1 MLGSR
6 SDAVPSNKE
15 EDLDELLLLFRET
28 AGSEW
33 PSEARDFGA
42 DDTGVLAYRSRWR
55 APRCDKDAEDAST
68 YEPDSTTDDG
78 EGSGTSPLNISA
90 SESVFS
96 NQLRATVS
104 ILNGRP
110 QQDTEMSAAWTSC
123 PPVAG
128 SSAPSTRNSTYATP
142 FPSTENA
149 SCPLQMLDD
158 LNRAH
163 SSRNGSDFDIPIAG
177 SSTQTSSISV
187 CYMPPSLIANTV
199 SGGGE
204 FFENDQ
210 PTDLSL
216 PKIVPRDVEPV
227 HATAKD
233 SNDDHPADFPTS
245 KKLPNVSNKLKD
257 EVHGNQR
264 PPTPCP
270 APNMRENHQHQQTLP
285 PGHPSFVVMGPP
297 NVSYQYHE
305 SSAVMVGEDGSF
317 MVLHSIVV
325 PPPVTPLVFPV
336 WQPEMCE
343 RSSNVLNEE
352 IVVYEFS
359 DVSDEDELEQ
369 NHRPKIIEIQ
379 DGQAVQSELL
389 AIEYHAVKNEPLE
402 EDGEALRNEL
412 LAIDYQPLNNEPLQ
426 EDGEAVQNELLA
438 IDYQAVQNEPV
449 GKSSENSDA
458 ECAAAGKEIMH
469 DENNDEKD
477 GAENRH
483 SQNGDQLQEQK
494 EVNQSCTD
502 QPQSGP
508 SGVVLIKGLQ
518 LSSSPTE
525 AAASFK
531 HLGIPSEQII
541 LPVAQSQLRL
551 TSPPGESSSP
561 TVKSTSS
568 TINKPPEQSQPLNEL
583 QHTEQPQVAR
593 SSLQATSPSIQIP
606 ILSNDLYN
614 SPEANRPLLLQPVPA
629 YVQQNAS
636 PPHLLQKQSN
646 PLHPPLCGSPGP
658 DGLMVQ
664 ISPPA
669 VQASTSSGRSDLSS
683 ARKSSIKTNPSCTSV
698 SKDHAVKNVNS
709 LTLSGKLMPIQ
720 LALAHSPLVQPAASP
735 MTNELP
741 LDQAEHQ
748 PVPSV
753 SITTVCDKSLEP
765 SMQLL
770 VSPVPSPTQKK
781 RDQVSD
787 DGTSAT
793 QLSSASTLSPT
804 NPSSQANSSQPPT
817 ASPPAGRHQVQSPA
831 KAVGQ
836 DSPLQLPEFSSPE
849 HQVQSPPTAVGQDSP
864 LQLPE
869 FSISLLYPRS
879 PKLSGVATK
888 SKAIAKRSREP
899 WDHKG
904 LFSFV
909 VSFAFS
915 LPRHIW
921 TQRREGEP
929 RRSVRIA
936 EKLKAKRYFLRP
948 RFPAKRGTGE

>member
-6 SDAVPSNKE
+6 FDAVPSNKE
-15 EDLDELLLLFRET
+15 EGFDELLLLFRET

-68 YEPDSTTDDG
+68 QEPDSTTDDG
-78 EGSGTSPLNISA
+78 EGSGTSPLNVSA

-104 ILNGRP
+104 ILNGQP
-110 QQDTEMSAAWTSC
+110 QQDTEMSAAWTC
-123 PPVAG
+123 PPPVAG

-142 FPSTENA
+142 FPSTEKA
-149 SCPLQMLDD
+149 SYSLQTPDD

-163 SSRNGSDFDIPIAG
+163 SSRNGSVFDIPIAG
-177 SSTQTSSISV
+177 SSTQTSSRSV
-187 CYMPPSLIANTV
+187 CYMPPSLIGNTV
-199 SGGGE
+199 SGRGE

-216 PKIVPRDVEPV
+216 PKIAPRDVEPV
-227 HATAKD
+227 HAAEKD
-233 SNDDHPADFPTS
+233 SNHDHPADFPTS
-245 KKLPNVSNKLKD
+245 KKLPNVCNKIKD
-257 EVHGNQR
+257 DVHGNQR

-270 APNMRENHQHQQTLP
+270 GPDMRENYQYQQTPP
-285 PGHPSFVVMGPP
+285 PGYPPFVVMGPP
-297 NVSYQYHE
+297 NVPYHA

-325 PPPVTPLVFPV
+325 PPPVTPFVFPV

-343 RSSNVLNEE
+343 RGSNVLHEE
-352 IVVYEFS
+352 IVLYEFS

-379 DGQAVQSELL
+379 DGQAVQNELL

-402 EDGEALRNEL
+402 EDGEAVRNEL
-412 LAIDYQPLNNEPLQ
+412 LAIDYQPLQNEPLQ

-449 GKSSENSDA
+449 GKNSENSDA

-469 DENNDEKD
+469 DANNDEKD

-483 SQNGDQLQEQK
+483 SQNGNQLQEQK

-525 AAASFK
+525 AAASPK

-541 LPVAQSQLRL
+541 LPAAQSQMRL
-551 TSPPGESSSP
+551 SSPPGESSSP
-561 TVKSTSS
+561 AVKSTSS
-568 TINKPPEQSQPLNEL
+568 TINKPPEQLQPLNEL
-583 QHTEQPQVAR
+583 RHTEQPQVAR
-593 SSLQATSPSIQIP
+593 SSLQASSPSIQLP

-614 SPEANRPLLLQPVPA
+614 SPEANRPLLVQPIPA

-646 PLHPPLCGSPGP
+646 PLQSPRP
-658 DGLMVQ
+658 DVQTIQ

-669 VQASTSSGRSDLSS
+669 VQGSTSSGRSDLSS
-683 ARKSSIKTNPSCTSV
+683 ARKFSIKTNPSCTSV
-698 SKDHAVKNVNS
+698 SKDHAVEKVNS
-709 LTLSGKLMPIQ
+709 LTLSGKPMPIQ
-720 LALAHSPLVQPAASP
+720 LALPHSPLVQPAASAV
-735 MTNELP
+735 TNELP
-741 LDQAEHQ
+741 LDQVEHQ

-770 VSPVPSPTQKK
+770 VSPIPSPTQKK

-793 QLSSASTLSPT
+793 QLSSASTSSPT
-804 NPSSQANSSQPPT
+804 TPSSQANSSQPPT
-817 ASPPAGRHQVQSPA
+817 ASPPAGRHQVQYPPM
-831 KAVGQ
+831 AVGQ

-869 FSISLLYPRS
+869 FSMSLLYPRS
-879 PKLSGVATK
+879 PELSGVATK
-888 SKAIAKRSREP
+888 SKAIVKRSREP

-904 LFSFV
+904 LFQFV
-909 VSFAFS
+909 ASFAFS

-921 TQRREGEP
+921 IQRREGEP